1 MALSGSDI
9 AQRVIDHLLEIT
21 AGTCSITHEMIEAVG
36 DDRAMC
42 EILTGLLYLHEDLVL
57 RARER
62 ERAEGELRAAVD
74 QLATQNNEL
83 DKSRA
88 EIAALV
94 AELSTPILRV
104 WESVLMMPLVG
115 TIDHARAADIMES
128 LLSAVVAERA
138 LFTVLDVTGVTN
150 IDTATADQFL
160 RIIRALKLLGATGV
174 IAGVQPSVSLAI
186 TGLGVD
192 LAGIKTFR
200 NARDALV
207 YCMRGGSAP
216 SP

>member
-9 AQRVIDHLLEIT
+9 AQRVIHHLLEIT
-21 AGTCSITHEMIEAVG
+21 SGNCSITHAMIEAEG
-36 DDRAMC
+36 EDRAVC

-57 RARER
+57 RAKER
-62 ERAEGELRAAVD
+62 ERAEEELRAVVER
-74 QLATQNNEL
+74 LATQNNEL
-83 DKSRA
+83 EKSRA

-115 TIDHARAADIMES
+115 TIDHARAADIMGR
-128 LLSAVVAERA
+128 LLSTVVAERA
-138 LFTVLDVTGVTN
+138 RFTVLDVTGVTN
-150 IDTATADQFL
+150 IDTGTADQFV
-160 RIIRALKLLGATGV
+160 RIIRAVELLGATGV

-186 TGLGVD
+186 TALGVD
-192 LAGIKTFR
+192 LSGIKTFR

-207 YCMRGGSAP
+207 YCMRLLRAS
-216 SP
+216 

>member
-9 AQRVIDHLLEIT
+9 AQRVIHHLLEIT
-21 AGTCSITHEMIEAVG
+21 AGDCSITHAMIEAEG
-36 DDRAMC
+36 EDRAMC

-57 RARER
+57 RAKER
-62 ERAEGELRAAVD
+62 QHAEEELRSVVER
-74 QLATQNNEL
+74 LATQNTEL
-83 DKSRA
+83 EKSRA

-115 TIDHARAADIMES
+115 TVDHARAADIMGR
-128 LLSAVVAERA
+128 LLSTVVAERA
-138 LFTVLDVTGVTN
+138 RFTVLDVTGVTN
-150 IDTATADQFL
+150 IDTGTADQFV
-160 RIIRALKLLGATGV
+160 RIVRAVELLGATGV

-186 TGLGVD
+186 TALGVD
-192 LAGIKTFR
+192 LTGIRTFR

-207 YCMRGGSAP
+207 HCMRLLREG
-216 SP
+216 